1 MYTPIYV
8 IEDTEQ
14 ARQPSKKGCGI
25 SKTFLLK
32 LAMSAVVVGG
42 LAATYNACVWCV
54 LGILVLSVAT
64 INCLPGMPVVFL
76 ACVCVLLYNVTD
88 YKSASL
94 RVEVSLWVGCDLALA
109 RTNGMWVQV
118 PLARIVP
125 TYDDLKQYIEFK
137 KVY

>member
-14 ARQPSKKGCGI
+14 ARPPSKKGCGI

-64 INCLPGMPVVFL
+64 INCLPGICSLPCGL
-76 ACVCVLLYNVTD
+76 RCARGRILTAHKQAC
-88 YKSASL
+88 
-94 RVEVSLWVGCDLALA
+94 
-109 RTNGMWVQV
+109 
-118 PLARIVP
+118 P
-125 TYDDLKQYIEFK
+125 
-137 KVY
+137 